1 MIQLNDFITE
11 IKVHFEDADAAILL
25 PDTIFKKL
33 ESWDSLTKYSIIAF
47 LQDDYKIQFTI
58 EDFNT
63 YTTPRAI
70 YDLLNK

>member
-1 MIQLNDFITE
+1 
-11 IKVHFEDADAAILL
+11 
-25 PDTIFKKL
+25 
-33 ESWDSLTKYSIIAF
+33 